1 MSSPTQRSK
10 LFLIQNGYA
19 VDICEH
25 YDMFAHKRRDL
36 FHMFDLVAIKDG
48 VTGVLGVQTTTG
60 SNASARLHKVMGNPP
75 TSLWLSTGN
84 TIKIHGWRKLA
95 KRKDNKLWHVRIT
108 DLKLQD
114 GRLISVTS

>member
-36 FHMFDLVAIKDG
+36 FHMFDLVAVKDK
-48 VTGVLGVQTTTG
+48 GVLGVQTTTG
-60 SNASARLHKVMGNPP
+60 SNASARVKKVLANPVTTTWVSAGNC
-75 TSLWLSTGN
+75 
-84 TIKIHGWRKLA
+84 IEIHGWRKLA
-95 KRKDNKLWHVRIT
+95 KRKENKFWHVRVT
-108 DLKLQD
+108 EVKLQD
-114 GRLISVTS
+114 GRLISVTN